1 MEQERRQQ
9 QPTTLRLRS
18 NMPVLTVND
27 VEESVAWYR
36 DVLGFYVAQEMKL
49 DGKLAGASLKAG
61 AVEILLTQD
70 DFAKGRDRKKGVGF
84 RLYCTT
90 AQDIDEL
97 AEVIEARGG
106 VLSQPPKD
114 QPWGVR
120 DFAVTDPDGFQI
132 SISTALPE

>member
-1 MEQERRQQ
+1 
-9 QPTTLRLRS
+9 
-18 NMPVLTVND
+18 MPVLTVND

-49 DGKLAGASLKAG
+49 DGKLAGASLRAG

-70 DFAKGRDRKKGVGF
+70 DFLKGRDRRKGVGF

-90 AQDIDEL
+90 AQEIDDL
-97 AEVIEARGG
+97 ADAIESRGG
-106 VLSQPPKD
+106 VLSQRPKD
-114 QPWGVR
+114 QSWGVR

-132 SISTALPE
+132 SISTALPA

>member
-1 MEQERRQQ
+1 
-9 QPTTLRLRS
+9 
-18 NMPVLTVND
+18 MPVLTVND

-49 DGKLAGASLKAG
+49 DGKLAGASLRAG

-70 DFAKGRDRKKGVGF
+70 DFTKGRDRRKGVGF

-90 AQDIDEL
+90 AMEIDEL
-97 AEVIEARGG
+97 AAAIEAHGG
-106 VLSQPPKD
+106 VLAQRPKD
-114 QPWGVR
+114 QSWGVR

-132 SISTALPE
+132 SISTALPA

>member
-1 MEQERRQQ
+1 MEERRHRE
-9 QPTTLRLRS
+9 PATLRLRS
-18 NMPVLTVND
+18 LMPVLTVND

-49 DGKLAGASLKAG
+49 DGRLAGASLRAG

-70 DFAKGRDRKKGVGF
+70 DFVKGRDRRKGVGF

-90 AQDIDEL
+90 AQDIDDL
-97 AEVIEARGG
+97 ADAIESRGG
-106 VLSQPPKD
+106 VLSQGPKD
-114 QPWGVR
+114 QSWGVR

-132 SISTALPE
+132 SISTALPA

>member
-1 MEQERRQQ
+1 
-9 QPTTLRLRS
+9 
-18 NMPVLTVND
+18 MPVLTVND

-49 DGKLAGASLKAG
+49 EGKLAGASLRAG

-70 DFAKGRDRKKGVGF
+70 DFGKGRDRRKGVGF

-90 AQDIDEL
+90 AQDIDDL
-97 AEVIEARGG
+97 AEAIESRGG
-106 VLSQPPKD
+106 VLSQKPKD
-114 QPWGVR
+114 QSWGVR

-132 SISTALPE
+132 SISTALPA

>member
-1 MEQERRQQ
+1 MEERRQQ
-9 QPTTLRLRS
+9 TPLTLRLRS
-18 NMPVLTVND
+18 VMPVLTVTD

-49 DGKLAGASLKAG
+49 DGKLAGASLRAG
-61 AVEILLTQD
+61 AVEVLLTQD

-90 AQDIDEL
+90 ALEIDEL
-97 AEVIEARGG
+97 AAAVEARGG

-114 QPWGVR
+114 QSWGVR

-132 SISTALPE
+132 SISTALPG